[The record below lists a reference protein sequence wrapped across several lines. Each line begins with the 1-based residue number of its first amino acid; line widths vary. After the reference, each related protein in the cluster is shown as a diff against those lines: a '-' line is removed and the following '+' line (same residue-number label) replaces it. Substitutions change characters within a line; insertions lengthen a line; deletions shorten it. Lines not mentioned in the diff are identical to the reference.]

1 MQGKS
6 RNASNPK
13 ELHQF
18 PRNSIETLKH
28 WMTGRAVQPMHVSHL
43 LFEEITYLRVL
54 PLDTST
60 RFLRWVSNTLCL
72 VLPLH
77 KPSRMVAELPLH
89 FCPSLNLSSPFAP
102 WTTHQSMALTQEM
115 FNTHLHHIQPNKFSA
130 TLMASRCCHSQW
142 PRALR
147 RCRRH
152 ARLQRASRMS
162 PLRSRGQCPTR
173 PCPPR

>member
-54 PLDTST
+54 PL
-60 RFLRWVSNTLCL
+60 R
-72 VLPLH
+72 
-77 KPSRMVAELPLH
+77 
-89 FCPSLNLSSPFAP
+89 
-102 WTTHQSMALTQEM
+102 
-115 FNTHLHHIQPNKFSA
+115 HLHPFSTVGVKHVVLSVTSA
-130 TLMASRCCHSQW
+130 QTISDGSGA
-142 PRALR
+142 PA
-147 RCRRH
+147 
-152 ARLQRASRMS
+152 
-162 PLRSRGQCPTR
+162 PLLSLP
-173 PCPPR
+173 